1 MAEAARVRTSHAE
14 YLALEE
20 ADGLKHELVD
30 GEVIAMT
37 GGTFAH
43 GLLISNLL
51 AALRAALHGRP
62 CLVLASENR
71 LRLPVI
77 CGGVRFDVED
87 PQAVTN
93 PVLLAEVLS
102 PGSEAAD
109 RGERFREYR
118 SIETLQHYLLI
129 SQARVLVELF
139 SRGVDGRWTLQE
151 YGAEGLVAL
160 PALQIEL
167 PVRALYEGLELPA

>member
-1 MAEAARVRTSHAE
+1 M
-14 YLALEE
+14 
-20 ADGLKHELVD
+20 
-30 GEVIAMT
+30 
-37 GGTFAH
+37 
-43 GLLISNLL
+43 
-51 AALRAALHGRP
+51 
-62 CLVLASENR
+62 
-71 LRLPVI
+71 
-77 CGGVRFDVED
+77 
-87 PQAVTN
+87 
-93 PVLLAEVLS
+93 LS